1 MPDFSMSRSN
11 TVGAP
16 SDRVH
21 GLVDDFRQWQQWSP
35 WEGLDPALERRYLG
49 PASGVG
55 SRYRWS
61 GNRKAGEGEMEIV
74 ESTPSRVAVD
84 LQFLK
89 PFKARNLT
97 TFDLE
102 QVGGGH
108 TRVVWTMSGRR
119 GVLMSLAGRL
129 FFDRSIGKD
138 FDRGLASLKAAAES
152 R

>member
-1 MPDFSMSRSN
+1 
-11 TVGAP
+11 
-16 SDRVH
+16 
-21 GLVDDFRQWQQWSP
+21 
-35 WEGLDPALERRYLG
+35 
-49 PASGVG
+49 
-55 SRYRWS
+55 
-61 GNRKAGEGEMEIV
+61 MEIV

-129 FFDRSIGKD
+129 FFDRSVGKD

>member
-1 MPDFSMSRSN
+1 MPDFSMSRST
-11 TVGAP
+11 TVDAP

-35 WEGLDPALERRYLG
+35 WEGLDPDLERRYLG

-55 SRYRWS
+55 SRYHWS

>member
-1 MPDFSMSRSN
+1 MPDFSMSRST
-11 TVGAP
+11 TVDAP

-35 WEGLDPALERRYLG
+35 WEGLDPALTRTYLG
-49 PASGVG
+49 PGSGVG
-55 SRYRWS
+55 SRYHWS

-119 GVLMSLAGRL
+119 GVLMYLAGRL

>member
-1 MPDFSMSRSN
+1 MADFSMSRS
-11 TVGAP
+11 TTIDAP
-16 SDRVH
+16 TDRVH
-21 GLVDDFRQWQQWSP
+21 GLVDDFHQWPQWSP
-35 WEGLDPALERRYLG
+35 WEGLDPDLERSYQG

-55 SRYRWS
+55 SHYRWS
-61 GNRKAGEGEMEIV
+61 GNRKAGEGAMEIV

-97 TFDLE
+97 TFDLV

-108 TRVVWTMSGRR
+108 TRVVWTMSGHRNP
-119 GVLMSLAGRL
+119 VMALAGKL
-129 FFDRSIGKD
+129 FFDRAIAKD
-138 FDRGLASLKAAAES
+138 FDRGLASLKAAAEQ